1 MASGLHTISVQSIR
15 GVGAEK
21 AKELSAL
28 GLHSVGQLLEHYPF
42 RYEDFRLK
50 DLSEAKDGEK
60 ITIQGTLYGEPVL
73 SMFGRNKSRLTVK
86 LMTGGRFLVTAV
98 WFNRHFMKDKLSAG
112 TEIVVSGK
120 WEQRRQTII
129 VSESEFP
136 GSDNGK
142 ARAGTLQPVY
152 SIAGGITQAFLR
164 RVIKQALLQYAMMI
178 EEVLP
183 RDLVQRYDFMPRRAA
198 IAILH
203 QPTDAAE
210 GQAARRRMVYEEF
223 FLFQL
228 KVQAYRMLSKSKAD
242 GITHNLDRPKVRQ
255 FVRGLPFALTP
266 SQKSV
271 IAEILDDLEA
281 PFAMNRLLQGDV
293 GAGKTVVAAAAL
305 YAVITAG
312 GQGALMVPTEILAEQ
327 HKRSLEGLFAG
338 CGIGVQV
345 GLLTGSLTERQR
357 RDVLAGLQMGLIDIV
372 VGTHAL
378 IQEDVY
384 FSKLGLVVTD
394 EQHRFGVQ
402 QRSILRRKGLNPDV
416 LTMTAT
422 PIPRT
427 LAITAFGDLDVSTLK
442 ELPKGRLPILTYS
455 VTHDKLDRVLGF
467 IRREVELGRQAY
479 VICPLIEESEKI
491 DVQNAIDVHVQ
502 LTMAFPDMKVGL
514 LHGRMPNQ
522 EKDEI
527 MGAFKENVLQVLVST
542 TVIEVGVDVPNA
554 TLMVIY
560 DAVRFGL
567 SQLHQLRGRV
577 GRSGHQSYCVLIAD
591 PKNEIAKERLKIMT
605 ETNDGFEIARRD
617 LELRG
622 PGDFFGTK
630 QSGMPEFKVAD
641 LMKDFEVLEQAR
653 EDTAALVGA
662 ERFWTAAELALLRE
676 YLNREQQ
683 GASEPLD

>member
-1 MASGLHTISVQSIR
+1 MASVLHALSLREIR
-15 GVGAEK
+15 GVGEEK

-28 GLHSVGQLLEHYPF
+28 GLHSVGELLEYYPF
-42 RYEDFRLK
+42 RYEDYRLR
-50 DLSEAKDGEK
+50 DLSEVKDGEK

-86 LMTGGRFLVTAV
+86 LLTGDRFLVTAV
-98 WFNRHFMKDKLSAG
+98 WFNRHYMKDKLAAG
-112 TEIVVSGK
+112 SEIVVSGK
-120 WEQRRQTII
+120 WEQKRQTII
-129 VSESEFP
+129 VGESEFP
-136 GSDNGK
+136 GAASSK
-142 ARAGTLQPVY
+142 SRAGTLQPVY
-152 SIAGGITQAFLR
+152 SVAEGITQLFLR
-164 RVIKQALLQYAMMI
+164 RTIRQALQQYGMMI
-178 EEVLP
+178 EEILP
-183 RDLVQRYDFMPRRAA
+183 QELVQRYGFMPRRRA
-198 IAILH
+198 IAVLH
-203 QPTDAAE
+203 QPTDTEE
-210 GQAARRRMVYEEF
+210 GKAARRRMVYEEF

-228 KVQAYRMLSKSKAD
+228 KVQAYRLLSKSKAD
-242 GITHNLDRPKVRQ
+242 GTAHEIDRPKTRQ
-255 FVRGLPFALTP
+255 FVRSLAFTLTD
-266 SQKSV
+266 SQKNV

-281 PFAMNRLLQGDV
+281 PFPMNRLLQGDV
-293 GAGKTVVAAAAL
+293 GAGKTVVAAVAL

-312 GQGALMVPTEILAEQ
+312 AQGALMVPTEILAEQ
-327 HKRSLEGLFAG
+327 HKRSLEGLFAPY
-338 CGIGVQV
+338 GIQV
-345 GLLTGSLTERQR
+345 GLLTGSLTDRQR
-357 RDVLAGLQMGLIDIV
+357 RDVLGGLQMGMIDIA

-384 FSKLGLVVTD
+384 FRKLGLVVTD

-402 QRSILRRKGLNPDV
+402 QRSILRRKGMNPDV

-427 LAITAFGDLDVSTLK
+427 LAITAFGDLDVSTIK
-442 ELPKGRLPILTYS
+442 ELPKGRKPILTYA

-479 VICPLIEESEKI
+479 VICPLIEESEKL

-502 LTMAFPDMKVGL
+502 LTMAFPDLRIGL

-527 MGAFKENVLQVLVST
+527 MGAFKDNALQVLVST

-577 GRSGHQSYCVLIAD
+577 GRSGYQSYCVLIAD

-605 ETNDGFEIARRD
+605 ESNDGFEIARRD

-630 QSGMPEFKVAD
+630 QSGLPEFKVAD
-641 LMKDFEVLEQAR
+641 LMSDYEVLEQSR
-653 EDTAALVGA
+653 EDAAALVGA
-662 ERFWTAAELALLRE
+662 EHFWTAAELMPLRD

-683 GASEPLD
+683 AGSEPLD